1 MHAIHINSTAPFF
14 AKHKDGAYFID
25 KFDLYNAVISALQW
39 RKVNGKISYVT
50 DKTGADYL
58 QKLGIAQVWDEVL
71 PILDERQE
79 GINPTMF
86 WAAGK
91 LLALREIPAPVAM
104 VDTDFIV
111 WEKLNLGDKIV
122 AAHREDIMD
131 GVYPPKEYFRFKK
144 RPDIDGLD
152 WSVLP
157 LNTAFL
163 YLPDEDF
170 KQYYV
175 NRAISFMKQAA
186 DCDDYLCY
194 MVFAEQRL
202 LSMCAQQLGR
212 PVETLLEKDEL
223 FFMQNRFTH
232 LWGAK
237 QVLRRDLGAMSDFC
251 TRARKRIMQDF
262 PDYAYVVGRIEAAQ
276 IKL

>member
-1 MHAIHINSTAPFF
+1 MQAIHVNSTAPFF
-14 AKHKDGAYFID
+14 AKRKDGAYSID
-25 KFDLYNAVISALQW
+25 KFDLYNAVLSALLW
-39 RKVNGKISYVT
+39 KKHNGSISYVT
-50 DKTGADYL
+50 DKTGAAYI
-58 QKLGIAQVWDEVL
+58 KSLGIEGVWDELL
-71 PILDERQE
+71 PIIDDKQE
-79 GINPTMF
+79 GINPYMF

-91 LLALREIPAPVAM
+91 LLALRDIPAPVAM

-111 WEKLNLGDKIV
+111 WEKLTFGDSII
-122 AAHREDIMD
+122 AAHREDIRE

-163 YLPDEDF
+163 YLPDESF

-186 DCDDYLCY
+186 DCGDYLCY

-202 LSMCAQQLGR
+202 LAMCAKELDM
-212 PVETLLEKDEL
+212 PVETLLDKDEL
-223 FFMQNRFTH
+223 FFRQNSFTH

-237 QVLRRDLGAMSDFC
+237 QALRQDLGAMSDFC
-251 TRARKRIMQDF
+251 SRARNRIMEDF
-262 PDYAYVVGRIEAAQ
+262 PDYAYVVGKIESASFC
-276 IKL
+276 K